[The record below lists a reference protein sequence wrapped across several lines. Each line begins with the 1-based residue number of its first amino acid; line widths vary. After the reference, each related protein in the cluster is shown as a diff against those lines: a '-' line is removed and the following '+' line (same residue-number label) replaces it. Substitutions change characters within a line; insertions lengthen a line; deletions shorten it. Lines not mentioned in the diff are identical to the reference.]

1 MCGLSVAAAVAFISC
16 VATGKRFDASAS
28 TSIADKYVE
37 TASSAE
43 FDAFLDRLM
52 SAESG
57 GLAHAKNPRSTAL
70 GPFQFIKSTFLE
82 ITRRH
87 FPADIAGLSETQ
99 ILARRTDHDLSRR
112 AAAVFCKD
120 SVRYLKEQGLEPTF
134 AHLRLAYLLG
144 PADAA
149 RVMQAQEQTPVV
161 RLLSPAVIKANP
173 FMRRMQVGDLLAK
186 SERDVSR
193 EPADL
198 PRTVRVA
205 STPVQA
211 RQTRVVRV
219 GGRCNEKLSSCR
231 KFHALKA
238 SKKTRRG

>member
-1 MCGLSVAAAVAFISC
+1 MSGLSLAAAVAFVTC
-16 VATGKRFDASAS
+16 VATGKRIDASAS

-87 FPADIAGLSETQ
+87 FQADIAGFSETQ

-120 SVRYLKEQGLEPTF
+120 SVRYLKEQGLEPPSLTSGSLTCSGLLMRHVSCKLKNKRLWSGFSRRPSSRPILSCAGCRLETF
-134 AHLRLAYLLG
+134 
-144 PADAA
+144 
-149 RVMQAQEQTPVV
+149 
-161 RLLSPAVIKANP
+161 
-173 FMRRMQVGDLLAK
+173 
-186 SERDVSR
+186 
-193 EPADL
+193 
-198 PRTVRVA
+198 
-205 STPVQA
+205 
-211 RQTRVVRV
+211 
-219 GGRCNEKLSSCR
+219 
-231 KFHALKA
+231 
-238 SKKTRRG
+238 